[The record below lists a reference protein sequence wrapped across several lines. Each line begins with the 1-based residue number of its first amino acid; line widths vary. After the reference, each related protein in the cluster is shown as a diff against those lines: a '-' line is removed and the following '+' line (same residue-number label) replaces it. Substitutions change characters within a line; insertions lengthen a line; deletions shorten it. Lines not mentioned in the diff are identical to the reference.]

1 MHDGARGPDVRV
13 YGVEGQLRGLV
24 GRGADVVFS
33 GAVGEVGGR
42 EAEVAEDEGWVF
54 GATAAARSGGGE
66 FEEDVIGFD
75 VAVEDGAPVWWFRA
89 VRVGTVDP
97 RVEEGEGGGEGGEG
111 VPEET
116 FGDEGLVEDV
126 VFFESDEVAAIAV
139 FHPAFDLREGMVE
152 VVEFWEVGV
161 HVAEDITDDVDFGG
175 DVVDVVDHAAGRFE
189 GEQLTGRLVL
199 AKFDFAEPAFA
210 NVSDPVEIFLEAG
223 LFDLVLT
230 VGLDAAAEGCLGD
243 PSER

>member
-24 GRGADVVFS
+24 SRGADVVFP
-33 GAVGEVGGR
+33 GPVGEAGGR
-42 EAEVAEDEGWVF
+42 EAEVAEDEGRVF
-54 GATAAARSGGGE
+54 GIAGSGRE

-89 VRVGTVDP
+89 IGVGTVDAG
-97 RVEEGEGGGEGGEG
+97 VEEGEGGGEGGEG

-116 FGDEGLVEDV
+116 FGDEGVVEDV
-126 VFFESDEVAAIAV
+126 VFFKGDEVAAIAV
-139 FHPAFDLREGMVE
+139 FHPAFDLRERVVE
-152 VVEFWEVGV
+152 VVEFGEIRV
-161 HVAEDITDDVDFGG
+161 HVAEDVADDVDFGG
-175 DVVDVVDHAAGRFE
+175 DVVNIVDHAAGRFE
-189 GEQLTGRLVL
+189 GEQLTSRLVL

-210 NVSDPVEIFLEAG
+210 DVSDPVEIFLETG
-223 LFDLVLT
+223 FSDLVLT

-243 PSER
+243 LIEQ